1 MKEQKNDKKVG
12 KKFAIAKK
20 NVLVKYKKKKKK
32 KDVNSKEDVLQEK
45 KIRQCSIIIIKRP
58 IHLRGKSICRFRL

>member
-12 KKFAIAKK
+12 KKFVIAKK
-20 NVLVKYKKKKKK
+20 NVLVHYKKKKKK

-45 KIRQCSIIIIKRP
+45 KIRQCSIIIKEAYTLTRQVDLP
-58 IHLRGKSICRFRL
+58 I

>member
-20 NVLVKYKKKKKK
+20 NVLVHYKKKKK

-45 KIRQCSIIIIKRP
+45 KIRQCSIIIKEAYTLTRQVDLP
-58 IHLRGKSICRFRL
+58 I